1 MTCQIFELIVK
12 LVAKAL
18 FSENIWKISE
28 AVYQTLEKQIVLHYF
43 LWCNQSRSTPTSGP
57 PQSKR

>member
-28 AVYQTLEKQIVLHYF
+28 AVYQTLEKQIVLYF
-43 LWCNQSRSTPTSGP
+43 FCGATMFSIAFIG
-57 PQSKR
+57 